1 MKKALF
7 VAIAACCIA
16 TTSFAQENWLM
27 KLHMK
32 SGEVKEFSCDDFKEV
47 TFDKLGN
54 TSYYADVK
62 ATHTYNIYYGAV
74 KDNIAAYT
82 LHLCDGELTQG
93 GLPKEINKHDIRL
106 TVMAEASANADK
118 SILPAGTYS
127 LIDNVG
133 ESGIYAK
140 QSVYIE
146 TNKVNNAGNVDGFL
160 DSLKTCNLKV
170 ERKGDG
176 TYNLLVE
183 GELRGHGKIRFTYD
197 GKLTFVNK
205 DPNSTYSYIKED
217 VNFTPRSLS
226 GRYVKATDK
235 YCDYTLTFLNCDVDE
250 EGFIVG
256 AGEYLNLVLLTT
268 FKIPM
273 DINTIVGTYDVVMPV
288 AGAVYEPG
296 KFIGGMMFKRGSAKF
311 PAGSYYKAFDG
322 QGGETFGFFSGGSI
336 TVTLDNGMI
345 TFKGDWK
352 TPEGKT
358 VTMNYTTDASGIID
372 QSEEQGNAKAEN
384 SNAARSINGATLN
397 QRLNINDIK
406 NAGNQIFMMKR

>member
-1 MKKALF
+1 M
-7 VAIAACCIA
+7 
-16 TTSFAQENWLM
+16 
-27 KLHMK
+27 
-32 SGEVKEFSCDDFKEV
+32 
-47 TFDKLGN
+47 
-54 TSYYADVK
+54 
-62 ATHTYNIYYGAV
+62 
-74 KDNIAAYT
+74 
-82 LHLCDGELTQG
+82 CDGELTQG

-118 SILPAGTYS
+118 AILPAGTYS
-127 LIDNVG
+127 LIDNIG

-235 YCDYTLTFLNCDVDE
+235 YCDYTLTFLN
-250 EGFIVG
+250 
-256 AGEYLNLVLLTT
+256 
-268 FKIPM
+268 
-273 DINTIVGTYDVVMPV
+273 
-288 AGAVYEPG
+288 
-296 KFIGGMMFKRGSAKF
+296 
-311 PAGSYYKAFDG
+311 
-322 QGGETFGFFSGGSI
+322 
-336 TVTLDNGMI
+336 
-345 TFKGDWK
+345 
-352 TPEGKT
+352 
-358 VTMNYTTDASGIID
+358 
-372 QSEEQGNAKAEN
+372 
-384 SNAARSINGATLN
+384 
-397 QRLNINDIK
+397 
-406 NAGNQIFMMKR
+406 